1 MVSGAGR
8 LGRGRT
14 AGRPGSLTR
23 CAHRQRRGAALAAVA
38 EEEHCTVERRADL
51 SYAEFVQQY
60 VRPPNAAPPPTPET
74 RPGALSRPYLPAAH
88 RDPPRLPPL
97 ELLLERVCG
106 DGNRDGSGLT
116 LTLPFLLAMPS
127 PDLSFCRDSQTI
139 Q

>member
-88 RDPPRLPPL
+88 RDPQDC
-97 ELLLERVCG
+97 LLLSSSSSECVG
-106 DGNRDGSGLT
+106 TGTGMGQ
-116 LTLPFLLAMPS
+116 A
-127 PDLSFCRDSQTI
+127 
-139 Q
+139 